1 MTTETSNISMID
13 LLPQDVQD
21 TIYRYKHQ
29 MEFREVIDQLNRRS
43 NINKCIFCSV
53 PVDAHYS
60 EKHSICKHKCVACG
74 YTHYYDCNNYL
85 DIFSYFGEGEDT
97 DDEEED

>member
-29 MEFREVIDQLNRRS
+29 LEFREVLKQIKFINILACKHHNIIFWDAVARS
-43 NINKCIFCSV
+43 NMFTFY
-53 PVDAHYS
+53 AFS
-60 EKHSICKHKCVACG
+60 EH
-74 YTHYYDCNNYL
+74 
-85 DIFSYFGEGEDT
+85 
-97 DDEEED
+97 